1 MKTAAATSLSPTGQQ
16 VWARARGA
24 LAVIALLVAAGIT
37 MAALRSDGGFGRLDP
52 RSTAPT
58 GSRAAAELL
67 RDQGVSVHP
76 VTTLGDALAAAG
88 SDTTLLVTDPG
99 LLSHAQQDA
108 LHHAMST
115 TGGRTV
121 LLAPGRDTLR
131 GLVPE
136 VATEPPVPVTPLD
149 PGCSLPTADRAGDAE
164 LGGHRYTTGARGA
177 DLCYPSGGAATLLRL
192 DAGAGGETVLLG
204 APDLLHNDRL
214 DEHGNASLAL
224 QLLGAH
230 PELIWYMPS
239 FGDTSAGTTPAPDD
253 SVDGDRDGDGAADGE
268 DGPGDRAGGR
278 PGEESSFL
286 DLVPDGWVWGTVQL
300 GVAALLAAV
309 WRARRLGPL
318 VTERLPVSV
327 PASETAEGRARLYR
341 QVGARERASASL
353 RSAARARLA
362 PLLGV
367 ASADTHTPDV
377 LVPAVAARLSQ
388 DADRD
393 AHALLFGPAPAD
405 DAALIRLA
413 DQLDALEREVR
424 TS

>member
-1 MKTAAATSLSPTGQQ
+1 MKTAAPTSLSPTGQQ

-24 LAVIALLVAAGIT
+24 LAVVALLVAAGIT

-52 RSTAPT
+52 RSTAPA

-76 VTTLGDALAAAG
+76 ATTLGDALAAAG
-88 SDTTLLVTDPG
+88 SGTTLLVTDPG

-115 TGGRTV
+115 AGGRTV
-121 LLAPGRDTLR
+121 LLAPDRDALI

-177 DLCYPSGGAATLLRL
+177 DLCYPSGGAPTLLRL

-204 APDLLHNDRL
+204 APDLLYNDRL

-239 FGDTSAGTTPAPDD
+239 FGDTSTGTTPAPGD
-253 SVDGDRDGDGAADGE
+253 SADGHGDGAADRE
-268 DGPGDRAGGR
+268 DGPGDRAADR

-327 PASETAEGRARLYR
+327 PAAETAEGRARLYR
-341 QVGARERASASL
+341 QVAARERASASL

-367 ASADTHTPDV
+367 AAADTHTPDV

-388 DADRD
+388 DAARD
-393 AHALLFGPAPAD
+393 PHTLLFGPAPAD

>member
-1 MKTAAATSLSPTGQQ
+1 MKTAAATSLSPTGAQ

-24 LAVIALLVAAGIT
+24 LAVVALLVAAGIT

-52 RSTAPT
+52 RSTAPA

-67 RDQGVSVHP
+67 KDQGVSVHP

-88 SDTTLLVTDPG
+88 SGTTLLVTDPG

-121 LLAPGRDTLR
+121 LLAPDRDTLL
-131 GLVPE
+131 GLAPE
-136 VATEPPVPVTPLD
+136 VATEPPVPVTALD

-204 APDLLHNDRL
+204 APDLLYNDRL

-253 SVDGDRDGDGAADGE
+253 SVDGDGAADRE
-268 DGPGDRAGGR
+268 DGPGDDRAGDR

-341 QVGARERASASL
+341 QVDARERASASL

-367 ASADTHTPDV
+367 GSADTHTPDV
-377 LVPAVAARLSQ
+377 LVPAVAARLS
-388 DADRD
+388 RD
-393 AHALLFGPAPAD
+393 AGRDPHALLFGPAPAD